1 MTKVRVELPA
11 HLRTL
16 AGTGSEV
23 LLELSGEPTV
33 EQVINTLEERYPM
46 LKGTIREHGTRRRRA
61 YMRYYACGED
71 ISHQPPGAR
80 LPEAIV
86 NGKDSLIILGAISGG

>member
-1 MTKVRVELPA
+1 M
-11 HLRTL
+11 
-16 AGTGSEV
+16 